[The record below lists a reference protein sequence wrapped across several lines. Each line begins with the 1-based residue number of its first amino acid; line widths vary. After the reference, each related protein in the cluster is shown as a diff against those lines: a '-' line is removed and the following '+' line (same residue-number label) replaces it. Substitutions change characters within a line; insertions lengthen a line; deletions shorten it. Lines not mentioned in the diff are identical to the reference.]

1 MAKSKKSR
9 RLRREQ
15 TEKLRQRIT
24 STLTSAQETA
34 PAEISEAPGET
45 TLETAQV
52 TAGPRRRGV
61 DFGHDYYYVY
71 TEMRNILIVAIAMF
85 AVMVGLS
92 FFI

>member
-15 TEKLRQRIT
+15 TEKQRQNIASILT
-24 STLTSAQETA
+24 STQEAAPSQPAETA
-34 PAEISEAPGET
+34 AEAAPAAV
-45 TLETAQV
+45 QV
-52 TAGPRRRGV
+52 TALPRRRTV
-61 DFGHDYYYVY
+61 DFGHHYYYVY

-85 AVMVGLS
+85 AVMAALS